1 MSTKATVTATVLAA
15 IAVFLIVG
23 VVFCTETVSPGQVKV
38 GALWGSV
45 QDEELDEGFHVVNP
59 FKTWTAFDCRDKA
72 IDLVIPLQTRDQ
84 QTSNVDMTIQFNV
97 IDRSASI
104 ALADIGRFEDLVKV
118 QLVPQTRSIARES
131 GKEIKRA
138 EDLFLS
144 EIQLMMQD
152 TTLAEL
158 NKRLTCKGINVQR
171 VLIRNIQLPEHIT
184 NAIKAKKVREQQV
197 EEQKAEL
204 ARFATEQE
212 QKVKQAQAERMAA
225 KEAAEQIKT
234 LADARAYEIE
244 KLNAAMADSPAYIQ
258 LQALETLTEMSKDPA
273 TKLYFLN
280 GDSPQPFP
288 LLNIK

>member
-1 MSTKATVTATVLAA
+1 VKAKVTGVVAA
-15 IAVFLIVG
+15 IAVLALIVG
-23 VVFCTETVSPGQVKV
+23 IAFCTETVSPGQVKV

-45 QDEELDEGFHVVNP
+45 QNKELTEGFHVVNP

-84 QTSNVDMTIQFNV
+84 QTSLVDMTIQFNV
-97 IDRSASI
+97 IDSSASI
-104 ALADIGRFEDLVKV
+104 ALADVGRFEDLVSV
-118 QLVPQTRSIARES
+118 QLTPQTRSIARES

-138 EDLFLS
+138 EDLFLN
-144 EIQLMMQD
+144 ETQLMMQD
-152 TTLAEL
+152 NTLAEL

-212 QKVKQAQAERMAA
+212 QKIKQAHAERLAA
-225 KEAAEQIKT
+225 EEAAEQIKT
-234 LADARAYEIE
+234 LADAQAYEIKKINE
-244 KLNAAMADSPAYIQ
+244 AMADSPAYIQ
-258 LQALETLTEMSKDPA
+258 LQALETLAQMSKDPA

>member
-1 MSTKATVTATVLAA
+1 VKAKVTGVVAA
-15 IAVFLIVG
+15 IVALALIVG

-45 QDEELDEGFHVVNP
+45 QDEELTEGFHVVNP

-84 QTSNVDMTIQFNV
+84 QTSLVDMTIQFNV
-97 IDRSASI
+97 IDSSASI
-104 ALADIGRFEDLVKV
+104 ALADVGRFEDLVSV
-118 QLVPQTRSIARES
+118 QLTPQTRSIARES

-144 EIQLMMQD
+144 ETQLMMQD
-152 TTLAEL
+152 NTLAEL
-158 NKRLTCKGINVQR
+158 NKRLICKGINVQR
-171 VLIRNIQLPEHIT
+171 VLIRNVQLPEHIT
-184 NAIKAKKVREQQV
+184 NAIKAKKVREQQA
-197 EEQKAEL
+197 EEEKAEL

-212 QKVKQAQAERMAA
+212 QKIKQAQAERLAA
-225 KEAAEQIKT
+225 EEAAEKIKT
-234 LADARAYEIE
+234 LADAQAYEIE
-244 KLNAAMADSPAYIQ
+244 KINTAMSDNPAYIQ
-258 LQALETLTEMSKDPA
+258 LQALETLAKMSKDPA

-280 GDSPQPFP
+280 GESSQPFP